1 MRSKQLLMLSGLLGM
16 LLLTACE
23 KVERGYGD
31 GDTESEEV
39 RVIKGFYQAIYLD
52 DDLTKAKQ
60 FASNRMDGLIDHF
73 ATLNGVER
81 YILGRYFSDVEL
93 RIESDS
99 IVPYLNNAQER
110 RVTVV
115 FDGTYQDETVKD
127 SRDVVLVQEQGQWR
141 VDQILDPR
149 YRP

>member
-1 MRSKQLLMLSGLLGM
+1 MRGTRFLVVVSLFSMM
-16 LLLTACE
+16 LLAGCE

-31 GDTESEEV
+31 SDTESEEA
-39 RVIKGFYQAIYLD
+39 RAIKGFYHAIYLD

-81 YILGRYFSDVEL
+81 YILGRYFTDVAL
-93 RIESDS
+93 RIESES

-110 RVTVV
+110 RVTVI

-127 SRDVVLVQEQGQWR
+127 SRDVVIVQEEGQWR